1 MFKARFILLGAVAVL
16 SFAVVAS
23 SAYAAIKFEWKVGG
37 AILGAGQSRE
47 FTVTSDGHTFDLH
60 STLAGAN
67 ILLLSHE
74 VEVAK
79 GAKIFGGKPGT
90 NLETVI
96 FKGVTVDTPAKCAIE
111 SEGAPPGVVETH
123 PILTQIVSN
132 DLTPEEPLILF
143 NPDSTTSSVWTSLLL
158 LNKSSTETCALAGL
172 LTNLTGNVLALP
184 LPQLTETLNGDLD
197 FEAPDTH
204 FVLSNGTLESA
215 GLIFG
220 PGNVFTLTGLTL
232 RILTTDEKYGAF

>member
-1 MFKARFILLGAVAVL
+1 MSKAKLVLLSLVAVL
-16 SFAVVAS
+16 SFAVMAS
-23 SAYAAIKFEWKVGG
+23 SASAAIKFQWKVGG
-37 AILGAGQSRE
+37 KTLEAGESRE

-74 VEVAK
+74 VSVAP

-96 FKGVTVDTPAKCAIE
+96 FKGVTVDNPAKCAVE
-111 SEGAPPGVVETH
+111 SEGASTGTVETH

-143 NPDSTTSSVWTSLLL
+143 NPDSTTSSIFASLLL
-158 LNKSSTETCALAGL
+158 LNKSSTETCTFAGALA
-172 LTNLTGNVLALP
+172 NVTGNILALP

-220 PGNVFTLTGLTL
+220 PGNAATLTGLTL
-232 RILTTDEKYGAF
+232 VILNTDQVFGAF